1 MPKSKN
7 YKIGIDVGGTK
18 MSAVLFDG
26 NKIIDDYMLATPR
39 DTLDA
44 FMTMLKAL
52 VEPLL
57 EKAKD
62 KKRKVDLIGMGVPS
76 VLDAKG
82 RVALN
87 APNLR
92 IIENVDIAGK
102 LEEMMGIEVV
112 MDNDVNCFLRAEM
125 MLGAGKGHTNVYGIT
140 IGTGIGGAWWL
151 GENIYE
157 GANGGGGEPGSML
170 IDFSENIGLEDAYHK
185 LTKNN
190 PASVAEE
197 AFRGDVLA
205 EKTFEEVGEFL
216 GMAMANIIN
225 LIDPEMIILGGGVS
239 ESDELFLSRAKK
251 TMKDHIASRDA
262 RKKIKVL
269 KSKLGLRAGAIGA
282 ALIT

>member
-52 VEPLL
+52 VELLL

-239 ESDELFLSRAKK
+239 KDDEILVS
-251 TMKDHIASRDA
+251 
-262 RKKIKVL
+262 
-269 KSKLGLRAGAIGA
+269 
-282 ALIT
+282 

>member
-157 GANGGGGEPGSML
+157 GANGGGGETGSML

>member
-26 NKIIDDYMLATPR
+26 NKIIYDYMLATPR